1 MRAQDFVFDM
11 LPRTIVPLVLVNAS
25 VGAIAVAWVL
35 GRGDWVLV
43 LAAVLLLVPGVWL
56 LRHLLDPARRLAAPL
71 QRAAEEDR
79 QFQVAFFA
87 GLQTL
92 YGFALVTLWCVSLFG
107 LYLGAFR
114 HTGSDLPVLL
124 LAWASASAPWTHH
137 ASKETSDLR
146 STTLGA
152 LAAQI
157 ACVVLVVTI
166 GAFRLPTEKAYFTLG
181 GVMLLAFVGAT
192 LLVVGV
198 WMEWIEGSE
207 ATDP

>member
-1 MRAQDFVFDM
+1 
-11 LPRTIVPLVLVNAS
+11 

-124 LAWASASAPWTHH
+124 L
-137 ASKETSDLR
+137 
-146 STTLGA
+146 
-152 LAAQI
+152 
-157 ACVVLVVTI
+157 
-166 GAFRLPTEKAYFTLG
+166 
-181 GVMLLAFVGAT
+181 
-192 LLVVGV
+192 
-198 WMEWIEGSE
+198 
-207 ATDP
+207 